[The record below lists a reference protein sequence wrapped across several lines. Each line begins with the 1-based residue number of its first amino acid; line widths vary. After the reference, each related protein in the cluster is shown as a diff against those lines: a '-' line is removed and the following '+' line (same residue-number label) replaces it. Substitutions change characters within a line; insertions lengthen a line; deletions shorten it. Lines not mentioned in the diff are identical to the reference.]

1 MSLRSVFLVLALV
14 GAVAPYAFF
23 VPWLREHG
31 LDVARL
37 LRELGAN
44 RVSSFFGADVI
55 VSAAVVLAL
64 LVARRERL
72 TRWQLGATLAA
83 TLSIGVSCGLPL
95 LLAFLEP
102 DRAHAPDTPPPK

>member
-1 MSLRSVFLVLALV
+1 MSLRSVFLTLALI

-23 VPWLREHG
+23 IPWLREHG
-31 LDVARL
+31 LDIARL
-37 LRELGAN
+37 VSELGAN
-44 RVSSFFGADVI
+44 RISSFFGADVI
-55 VSAAVVLAL
+55 VSAGVVLAL

-102 DRAHAPDTPPPK
+102 ERERAPDTSSRK